1 MTIWAHSVPGDGTQL
16 RTIPWGRRLR
26 GLVLLSLAIA
36 GGLLPA
42 VPALAINPQ
51 IVSSACYITE
61 IAGAEPDLTVSPYG
75 DGGSALTCGF
85 NSPEG
90 VALDVSGNVY
100 VADSNNMAIRR
111 VDAVTGVITHI
122 AGTYNV
128 WGNTGDGG
136 PALSALLAWP
146 GTVRLDN
153 QGYLYIGCGGDIPT
167 STDNMNN
174 VRRVN
179 LATGVIDNY
188 AGITGSTGVGSYG
201 GDGGLATQA
210 HLWRPYGLAPI
221 PGGGMYIADT
231 SNHVIRKVD
240 AAGIISTVAG
250 DNALGPGFSGDNGP
264 ATAAQLDYPMGLYL
278 AANGDLYI
286 ADSYNNRVRVLHNG
300 AIETVA
306 GDGVSGTAGDGG
318 LATAAELMAPYG
330 VAGDS
335 YGDLFISDQQANLI
349 RMVGADGRISTLAGG
364 GAVKNGDGMAVSNSL
379 LSYPYDLVCDA
390 ANDVFEVERFTQRY
404 LYGGNAGEVREI
416 FACAPAPTAT
426 PTFTASP
433 SNTPSPSWTASP
445 SSSFTASPSTTP
457 TFTAS
462 PSGSPGPSSTASPTP
477 SFTALPSATPTF
489 TASPSRTPLATATP
503 QVPVGPQPNPFTPG
517 LGTNRVAVF
526 QLPAGHAAGKLSV
539 YRLSGGLLAQ
549 ASFSAAGVVEWDGH
563 DGQGGLAESGVY
575 VYVVEAGGRVWK
587 GTVTVLR

>member
-1 MTIWAHSVPGDGTQL
+1 V
-16 RTIPWGRRLR
+16 
-26 GLVLLSLAIA
+26 
-36 GGLLPA
+36 GLLPA
-42 VPALAINPQ
+42 AQALAAPTPTPQ
-51 IVSSACYITE
+51 IVSSACTITE
-61 IAGAEPDLTVSPYG
+61 VAGAEPDLTVSPYG
-75 DGGSALTCGF
+75 DGASALTCGF
-85 NSPEG
+85 DNPEG

-100 VADSNNMAIRR
+100 VSDSNNMAIRK
-111 VDAVTGVITHI
+111 VDAATGIINRI

-136 PALSALLAWP
+136 PALSAELAWP
-146 GTVRLDN
+146 GTLRLDGL
-153 QGYLYIGCGGDIPT
+153 GYLYISCGGDIPT

-174 VRRVN
+174 VRRIN
-179 LATGVIDNY
+179 LSTGVIEDY
-188 AGITGSTGVGSYG
+188 AGITGTTGVGSYG
-201 GDGGLATQA
+201 GDGGQATQA

-221 PGGGMYIADT
+221 PGGGMYISDT

-264 ATAAQLDYPMGLYL
+264 ATAAQLYYPMGLYL
-278 AANGDLYI
+278 NAAGDLYI
-286 ADSYNNRVRVLHNG
+286 ADSYNNRVRVVHNG
-300 AIETVA
+300 VISTVA

-318 LATAAELMAPYG
+318 PATAAQLMAPYG

-349 RMVGADGRISTLAGG
+349 RMVGADHKISTLAGG
-364 GAVKNGDGMAVSNSL
+364 GAVKNGDGMPVSNSL

-390 ANDVFEVERFTQRY
+390 ANNVFEVERFTQRY

-433 SNTPSPSWTASP
+433 SWTAPPTSSATASPTASPSPTDSPLPSLTPTPSPSA
-445 SSSFTASPSTTP
+445 
-457 TFTAS
+457 
-462 PSGSPGPSSTASPTP
+462 TP
-477 SFTALPSATPTF
+477 SPRPTA
-489 TASPSRTPLATATP
+489 TASRTPRATSTP
-503 QVPVGPQPNPFTPG
+503 AVPLGPRPNPFTPG
-517 LGTNRVAVF
+517 LGTNNVTVF
-526 QLPAGHAAGKLSV
+526 SLPPGHAAGRLSI
-539 YRLSGGLLAQ
+539 YRLSGGRLAQ

-563 DGQGGLAESGVY
+563 DNDGNLAESGVY
-575 VYVVEAGGRVWK
+575 VFVVEAGGQVWK